1 MKPLRYSWAVTAEED
16 VGLAHPACARE
27 AFTWRF
33 DVYRNDDPCRRC
45 TGSRTCWQPVVWRRS
60 NRQPNRVIV
69 GTVEPGEANGPLQ
82 SESGP
87 GSPAVAASVLSG
99 LSWTTCRSVGASR
112 AIPARRQVCPPGPG
126 ARRRAPLASAGR
138 SADSHYAGQQHGSD
152 QHRDFQ
158 HRRRQHHQAR
168 PGFTTTTDC
177 NATGAVCTGDG
188 RKLSNRLEFTVSGPV
203 KGES

>member
-1 MKPLRYSWAVTAEED
+1 MKPLRYSWGGD
-16 VGLAHPACARE
+16 SGGGCRACSSPLCKGGIHMAL
-27 AFTWRF
+27 

-45 TGSRTCWQPVVWRRS
+45 TGSRTCWQPVVRGRS

-69 GTVEPGEANGPLQ
+69 GTVEPGEANSPLQ
-82 SESGP
+82 SESGL
-87 GSPAVAASVLSG
+87 GSPAVAPSVLSG

-112 AIPARRQVCPPGPG
+112 AIPAHRQVCPPGPG
-126 ARRRAPLASAGR
+126 ARRRAPLAGAVR
-138 SADSHYAGQQHGSD
+138 SADSHYASQQHGSD

-177 NATGAVCTGDG
+177 NATGDG
-188 RKLSNRLEFTVSGPV
+188 RKLSNRLEFTVAGPV
-203 KGES
+203 RGES